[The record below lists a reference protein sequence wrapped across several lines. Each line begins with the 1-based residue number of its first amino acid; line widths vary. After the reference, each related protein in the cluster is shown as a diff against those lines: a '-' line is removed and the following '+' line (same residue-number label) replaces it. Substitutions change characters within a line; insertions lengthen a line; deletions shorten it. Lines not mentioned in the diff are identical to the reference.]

1 MFFPGT
7 AKKWLN
13 NPCHQDLS
21 NTYPICPPRSLPK
34 ACYIWLVAFKNNQ
47 SSLDG
52 CFEKG
57 IIVLSRAT
65 EPRKPN
71 IVSIST
77 NPYQG
82 LKPLLVDM
90 RVVLRFVP
98 ISTNPYQGLKPAF
111 QFLRIP
117 IRD

>member
-1 MFFPGT
+1 MFFQGT

-13 NPCHQDLS
+13 NPCHKDLG
-21 NTYPICPPRSLPK
+21 NTYPNFHPRSLPK
-34 ACYIWLVAFKNNQ
+34 ACYIWLVAFKSNQ

-52 CFEKG
+52 CVEKG

-65 EPRKPN
+65 EPRKLN
-71 IVSIST
+71 IVSISSACGS
-77 NPYQG
+77 NFYES
-82 LKPLLVDM
+82 LLGIETTKV
-90 RVVLRFVP
+90 FG
-98 ISTNPYQGLKPAF
+98 STEEGIEF